1 MVVSHL
7 LSVCEPGQQTDEDG
21 DDLVLDRASDVAVGA
36 SKGVS
41 ERADNVGAFAAW
53 VAATLGADELGDV
66 FEGDVVGLAQ
76 RRESIQVSGEVG
88 ATACNPTRYV
98 YPVPGGSNGGPHA
111 GYPAADIF
119 KGNRVAGATV
129 VAPVA
134 GTVTRIDRVDDWSAA
149 TDRPRARGGRTVSIR
164 DADGVRHYLAHF
176 RSIRRDVVPGGT
188 VRAGQ
193 ALGSMGGDGQGERLP
208 HALRHQPTVPQSR
221 MVGAQGCRRAAA
233 LSRRLAARH
242 RHESEARY
250 GFGGR
255 STRTPALIRA

>member
-76 RRESIQVSGEVG
+76 RRESIQVSGEAG

-119 KGNRVAGATV
+119 KGNRRDGRGAGCRHGH
-129 VAPVA
+129 P
-134 GTVTRIDRVDDWSAA
+134 
-149 TDRPRARGGRTVSIR
+149 DRPR
-164 DADGVRHYLAHF
+164 
-176 RSIRRDVVPGGT
+176 
-188 VRAGQ
+188 
-193 ALGSMGGDGQGERLP
+193 
-208 HALRHQPTVPQSR
+208 
-221 MVGAQGCRRAAA
+221 
-233 LSRRLAARH
+233 RRLVRRH
-242 RHESEARY
+242 RSATRERWAHRVDQ
-250 GFGGR
+250 GR
-255 STRTPALIRA
+255 

>member
-36 SKGVS
+36 SKGLS

-53 VAATLGADELGDV
+53 VAATLGGDELGDV

-76 RRESIQVSGEVG
+76 RRESIQVSGEAG

-119 KGNRVAGATV
+119 KGNRRAHQRGKPT
-129 VAPVA
+129 
-134 GTVTRIDRVDDWSAA
+134 TQSACS
-149 TDRPRARGGRTVSIR
+149 RRRARRQARGDVS
-164 DADGVRHYLAHF
+164 
-176 RSIRRDVVPGGT
+176 
-188 VRAGQ
+188 
-193 ALGSMGGDGQGERLP
+193 
-208 HALRHQPTVPQSR
+208 
-221 MVGAQGCRRAAA
+221 
-233 LSRRLAARH
+233 
-242 RHESEARY
+242 
-250 GFGGR
+250 
-255 STRTPALIRA
+255 

>member
-1 MVVSHL
+1 MSSLIIVVREDASHRQRTAASPEKPWLGASDSATSCEIAWVVEISRCVCCVEEPQREQFRIMVVSHL

-21 DDLVLDRASDVAVGA
+21 DDLVLDRACDVAVGA

-76 RRESIQVSGEVG
+76 RRESIQVSGEAG

-119 KGNRVAGATV
+119 KGNR
-129 VAPVA
+129 
-134 GTVTRIDRVDDWSAA
+134 IDRVDDWSAA

-164 DADGVRHYLAHF
+164 DADGVRHYL
-176 RSIRRDVVPGGT
+176 
-188 VRAGQ
+188 
-193 ALGSMGGDGQGERLP
+193 
-208 HALRHQPTVPQSR
+208 
-221 MVGAQGCRRAAA
+221 
-233 LSRRLAARH
+233 SRRLAARH
-242 RHESEARY
+242 RHESEARC

>member
-1 MVVSHL
+1 M
-7 LSVCEPGQQTDEDG
+7 
-21 DDLVLDRASDVAVGA
+21 
-36 SKGVS
+36 
-41 ERADNVGAFAAW
+41 
-53 VAATLGADELGDV
+53 GADELGDV

-76 RRESIQVSGEVG
+76 RRKSIQVSGEAG

-119 KGNRVAGATV
+119 KGNRRDGRGAGCRHGH
-129 VAPVA
+129 P
-134 GTVTRIDRVDDWSAA
+134 
-149 TDRPRARGGRTVSIR
+149 DRPRRRLVRRHRSATRERWAHRVDQGRRQCPPLPRPLPVDPPRRCPRRHGSCRSSARL
-164 DADGVRHYLAHF
+164 D
-176 RSIRRDVVPGGT
+176 
-188 VRAGQ
+188 
-193 ALGSMGGDGQGERLP
+193 GGDGQGERLP

-221 MVGAQGCRRAAA
+221 MVGAQWCRRAAA

-242 RHESEARY
+242 RHESEARC